1 MMNLTTLS
9 LSLSLTLTFA
19 VPHLVSDS
27 HLIFGLT
34 SLAAATPHSSASAA
48 ILTCLPLSC
57 SPFSFFG
64 RGSRTHA
71 MRFTFL
77 SSSVVS
83 DPDG

>member
-34 SLAAATPHSSASAA
+34 SLAAATPHS